1 MYLDLIHYVGVWR
14 PRQQVHLVSQITK
27 SLREVVDIDTLP
39 TTIRF
44 SSIRQ
49 KAYSHEI
56 ALIDMLGL
64 SVLKTLL
71 FQVRLLLRITISVLR
86 QVATPDTPPTG
97 RSIA

>member
-14 PRQQVHLVSQITK
+14 PRKQVHLVSQITK

-39 TTIRF
+39 TTVRF

-64 SVLKTLL
+64 SVLETLL
-71 FQVRLLLRITISVLR
+71 FQVRLLLRITISVI
-86 QVATPDTPPTG
+86 G
-97 RSIA
+97 RSLLQIHPPQGEV